1 MLDYIN
7 NPDIVF
13 LNFIQD
19 TAWPITCDDWGHVT
33 DNESEGQNL
42 PDFPIIINELD
53 NENQVG
59 DWFYT
64 PAPVVEPI
72 NLSSPWHIFIDHN
85 FYFHAI
91 TGDKDEVD
99 GIIEQML
106 NELNG
111 E

>member
-7 NPDIVF
+7 NPDVIF

-19 TAWPITCDDWGHVT
+19 TEYPRTCDDWGHVT
-33 DNESEGQNL
+33 HHESEGQNL
-42 PDFPIIINELD
+42 SDFPIIIDELD

-59 DWFYT
+59 DWFYDPQGVSIT
-64 PAPVVEPI
+64 V
-72 NLSSPWHIFIDHN
+72 SSPWHIFIDHN